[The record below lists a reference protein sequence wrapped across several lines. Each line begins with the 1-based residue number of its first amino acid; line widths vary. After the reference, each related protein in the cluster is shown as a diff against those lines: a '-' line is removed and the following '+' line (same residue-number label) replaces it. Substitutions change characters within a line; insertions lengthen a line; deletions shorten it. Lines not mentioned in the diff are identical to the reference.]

1 MNYRPALERW
11 AQKRRDRGWRERP
24 LPTDQWIEYHGTH
37 AQYVYSGR
45 CRIDQL
51 NRDDMMT
58 LDTHAH
64 LLIDTG
70 RAQIRY
76 LFWRPAA
83 VESAWGPRC
92 VDLITGGMIMRKA
105 E

>member
-1 MNYRPALERW
+1 MNYRAALERW
-11 AQKRRDRGWRERP
+11 AQKRRDRDWNEGTP
-24 LPTDQWIEYHGTH
+24 PADQWIEYHATH
-37 AQYVYSGR
+37 AQLVYSGR
-45 CRIDQL
+45 CRIDEL
-51 NRDDMMT
+51 SRDDMLT

-76 LFWRPAA
+76 LFWRPAT

-92 VDLITGGMIMRKA
+92 MDLITGETRIPG

>member
-11 AQKRRDRGWRERP
+11 AQHRRDRGWSEGP
-24 LPTDQWIEYHGTH
+24 PPADQWIEYHATH
-37 AQYVYSGR
+37 AQFVFSGR

-64 LLIDTG
+64 LILDPG
-70 RAQIRY
+70 RAQIRF

-83 VESAWGPRC
+83 AETEWGPRRM
-92 VDLITGGMIMRKA
+92 DLISGKVRIP
-105 E
+105 ESQ

>member
-1 MNYRPALERW
+1 MNYRVALERW
-11 AQKRRDRGWRERP
+11 AQHRRDRGGSEDKP
-24 LPTDQWIEYHGTH
+24 PADQWIDYHATH
-37 AQYVYSGR
+37 AQLVYSGR

-51 NRDDMMT
+51 SRDDMLT

-64 LLIDTG
+64 LLLDPG
-70 RAQIRY
+70 RAQIRF

-83 VESAWGPRC
+83 VESEWGPRY
-92 VDLITGGMIMRKA
+92 VDLITGETRMPG